1 MKLSTLV
8 TSGILGASL
17 IAGTALTALPASAG
31 VLACSGSACDGL
43 DPQGNC
49 SGDARTVDSL
59 TLGQAILELRYSRAC
74 RATWA
79 RISNAPWVVNDT
91 FASFARVVRN
101 SDGRTYSCTVPRD
114 GTSCYTRMVNDA
126 NVTSYAYGEWDSGAR
141 VYSGRTGSYL

>member
-1 MKLSTLV
+1 MKLSRLV
-8 TSGILGASL
+8 SAGLLGATL
-17 IAGTALTALPASAG
+17 LAGATLTAPPASAG
-31 VLACSGSACDGL
+31 ALVCSGSACDGR

-74 RATWA
+74 RAAWA
-79 RISNAPWVVNDT
+79 RISNAPWRVNDT
-91 FASFARVVRN
+91 FVSFARIIRN
-101 SDGRTYSCTVPRD
+101 SDGRTYTCSVPQG
-114 GTSCYTRMVNDA
+114 GTSCYTLMVNDA